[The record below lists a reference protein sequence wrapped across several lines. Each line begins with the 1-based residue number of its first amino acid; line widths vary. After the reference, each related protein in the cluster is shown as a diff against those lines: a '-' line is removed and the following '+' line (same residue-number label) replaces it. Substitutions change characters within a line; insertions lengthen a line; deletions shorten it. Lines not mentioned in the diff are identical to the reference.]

1 MTAKKKTTVDAEVA
15 LAERLITNIGDLYPV
30 LDEIA
35 GNSNYLKDIALQL
48 ERIADAIA
56 KQDSDLKTK

>member
-35 GNSNYLKDIALQL
+35 GNSNYLKDISEALT
-48 ERIADAIA
+48 RIAIA
-56 KQDSDLKTK
+56 LEKSNGQN